1 MRFRWVSAGRGRGAA
16 RWCVAGGVTGLLA
29 GSLLAAAGPAAIA
42 QTSASNGSGMEVAF
56 QAASTGDLYT
66 FDPVSKGSLNAGLGM
81 APGTSPAIASN
92 GSGGFEVAFQAAG
105 TDDLYIYNTS
115 TESSFNAGL
124 GMAPGTSPSITTDP
138 SGGYEVAFN
147 AASTDDLYIYNT
159 STKASFNAGLGMAP
173 GTSPAIASNGSGMQ
187 VAFNAASTDD
197 LYNYDPVSKGSS
209 NAGLGM
215 APGTSPSITTDPS
228 GGYEVAFNA
237 ASTDDLYIYNTS
249 TESSFNAGLG
259 MAPGTSPAIASNGSG
274 MQVAFNAA
282 STDDLYIYNTST
294 ESSFNAGL
302 GMADGTSPAIAAPA
316 LSPPPTSNCEAANNC
331 TPQTF
336 ADELLSYPGV
346 GGVIT
351 ASNEFAIEQWE
362 LEEGGGAGCPGQPPN
377 TAPWANS
384 PGPAGNPLNTELSEP
399 GSTDW
404 NSGGVQEYAN
414 SDGETCWYWG
424 VTANATALLNGL
436 YTNILSV
443 LDNPSSS
450 DYDQCID
457 LSNAVVDSPWG
468 TESFSSLC

>member
-159 STKASFNAGLGMAP
+159 STESSFNAGLGMAP

-259 MAPGTSPAIASNGSG
+259 MA
-274 MQVAFNAA
+274 
-282 STDDLYIYNTST
+282 
-294 ESSFNAGL
+294 
-302 GMADGTSPAIAAPA
+302 DGTSPAIAAPA

-351 ASNEFAIEQWE
+351 ASNEFALEQWE